1 MCVNIRYLQPVKK
14 FCLFVPF
21 QPIPIFMA
29 LQTAASLINWGLD
42 AVQNIEHKAGQR
54 FVCVQTHLASVLLQ
68 KSALFSYKI

>member
-1 MCVNIRYLQPVKK
+1 
-14 FCLFVPF
+14 
-21 QPIPIFMA
+21 MA

-54 FVCVQTHLASVLLQ
+54 FVCVQTHLTSVLLQ